1 MDIPHAPASRRA
13 TLLSLLSERRQD
25 VIPATTY
32 GVDRYSH
39 PWMAADPSFARLL
52 DYTDAHEHI
61 FALHRSYYASFGAT
75 DVLSVRDPAAVEQR
89 SYRTESATH
98 TEYVLHTPVGDLTA
112 HYTENDGVHT
122 VWRHDLL
129 IKTDDDIDRFLAT
142 SFAPVLPDVTAFER
156 TRQALGERGVME
168 IEMPDPLCLVVENMS
183 YEDFMVRTLFAPAKI
198 DALLDKAAELLYTWL
213 ESVLAAGFGP
223 VFRIFGPEYAAPP
236 VMSLKHFK
244 KFVTAYD
251 RPLIELI
258 HRQGGYVRYHCHGPI
273 RRILDEFLSLGV
285 DLTDPCEG
293 PPSGDIPLRELAERV
308 GRDLILMGNIQ
319 LDDIERAEP
328 EKIDALVAE
337 AIEAAAGRAPF
348 ILCTTA
354 FPFSSPLPAITE
366 CNLIRFLEAAEKY
379 GARSF
384 S

>member
-1 MDIPHAPASRRA
+1 M
-13 TLLSLLSERRQD
+13 
-25 VIPATTY
+25 
-32 GVDRYSH
+32 
-39 PWMAADPSFARLL
+39 
-52 DYTDAHEHI
+52 
-61 FALHRSYYASFGAT
+61 
-75 DVLSVRDPAAVEQR
+75 
-89 SYRTESATH
+89 
-98 TEYVLHTPVGDLTA
+98 LHTPKGDLTA
-112 HYTENDGVHT
+112 HYTENDDVHT

-129 IKTDDDIDRFLAT
+129 IKTDDDIDRFLA
-142 SFAPVLPDVTAFER
+142 APFVPAAPDVAAHER
-156 TRQALGERGVME
+156 TRAALGERGVME

-198 DALLDKAAELLYTWL
+198 DALLDKVAELLYTWL

-244 KFVTAYD
+244 KSVTAYD

-293 PPSGDIPLRELAERV
+293 PPSGDITLRELADRV

-328 EKIDALVAE
+328 DKIDRLVAE

-354 FPFSSPLPAITE
+354 LPFSLPLPAVTE
-366 CNLIRFLEAAEKY
+366 GNLIRFLEAAEKY
-379 GARSF
+379 GGRSF